1 MRCSHRKMWVA
12 GLVLSGPLLLLSCSA
27 PAGREAD
34 SSTSVSPTVSAS
46 ADVPSPSVT
55 TSSAASP
62 GPGRTS
68 PGSTSTTAGGGVRAT
83 GVSITRTGGIAGVM
97 QTLVISADG
106 TWTYTDRKSGN
117 TQSGKFTTSQ
127 GQDLARLAAD
137 PAIVAESRDGGAP
150 PGCADGYIYTI
161 AVGEASTRYEQCGAA
176 TKRPVTDQLLALVHE
191 ATPL

>member
-1 MRCSHRKMWVA
+1 MWVA

-27 PAGREAD
+27 PAGREAG
-34 SSTSVSPTVSAS
+34 SAPSVSPTVTAS
-46 ADVPSPSVT
+46 ADDASPSVT
-55 TSSAASP
+55 GSGAASP

-68 PGSTSTTAGGGVRAT
+68 PGSAATTAGGGVTAKAVT
-83 GVSITRTGGIAGVM
+83 ITRTGGIAGVM

-117 TQSGKFTTSQ
+117 TQSGKFTSAQ
-127 GQDLARLAAD
+127 GQDLARLASD
-137 PAIVAESRDGGAP
+137 PAIVAESRAGAPP
-150 PGCADGYIYTI
+150 PGCADGFIYTI